1 VATAGGGGGAR
12 QEHRVA
18 AVCSHKDASGGVRVF
33 TGSKDGH
40 WRMWNAMTWTL
51 EQDVQME
58 GEIHALEV
66 EAGFL
71 VCGYEGPTPTLP
83 GVTVGLVRAWNL
95 SNPATPY
102 DFRMSEA
109 LPFAHLQ
116 RTYAVQLKIDAAPEV
131 YTGSHDGAIH
141 CWGFDAANNKFLLKC
156 KLEGHVLG
164 VTSLALFSSGGT
176 FLLSGSMDKSVRVW
190 SVDDPQ
196 RKECQGLLT
205 KNNSGHTD
213 VVTAVCALAMGD
225 QNFFL
230 TGSLDQHVRVWNG
243 QGGCDF
249 AQKCGGQVLALC
261 TTQDPSNKA
270 VVLVGLADG
279 TVELRQPELGF
290 RLRATLSNRFSVG
303 HHSEVKALCAG
314 DAYFCSVG
322 ADSKLM
328 VWQWVAP
335 LPPGQ

>member
-1 VATAGGGGGAR
+1 
-12 QEHRVA
+12 
-18 AVCSHKDASGGVRVF
+18 
-33 TGSKDGH
+33 
-40 WRMWNAMTWTL
+40 
-51 EQDVQME
+51 
-58 GEIHALEV
+58 
-66 EAGFL
+66 
-71 VCGYEGPTPTLP
+71 
-83 GVTVGLVRAWNL
+83 
-95 SNPATPY
+95 
-102 DFRMSEA
+102 MSEA

-261 TTQDPSNKA
+261 TTQDPGNKA

-314 DAYFCSVG
+314 DAYARPRGEMASIGPGFAMYFGVSIPTPQRRAGTVLVRPSSDRRLAGTSAPSAPTRSSWCGNGSHRCRRGSDPFSRGARARTRGLSPGGLLVG
-322 ADSKLM
+322 
-328 VWQWVAP
+328 
-335 LPPGQ
+335 